1 MKKYTYSFIKPRIK
15 PVISLFSAIWLMLIG
30 FIFIASIMANIAIKI
45 ISYNLDE
52 KKITN
57 DLKYEEITQKIE
69 IVKENIAQLKSDQR
83 LIEEIYATNLALKRS
98 IRNIFDIVPDTIT
111 LDYTHLDK
119 RSLEI
124 KGKTPSKETFLLLM
138 EAPLKSIFSKTHTS
152 FYQLPNGWLNFT
164 TINKNEEIDD

>member
-1 MKKYTYSFIKPRIK
+1 MKKVTYSFIKPRVK
-15 PVISLFSAIWLMLIG
+15 PILSLFSAIWLMLIG
-30 FIFIASIMANIAIKI
+30 FIFIASIMANIAIKL
-45 ISYNLDE
+45 ISYNLDN
-52 KKITN
+52 KRVAN
-57 DLKYEEITQKIE
+57 DARYDEITQKIE
-69 IVKENIAQLKSDQR
+69 IIKENTAELKSNQR
-83 LIEEIYATNLALKRS
+83 LIEEIYATNSALKRS

-138 EAPLKSIFSKTHTS
+138 EAPLKSIFSKTSTS

>member
-69 IVKENIAQLKSDQR
+69 NVKENIAQLKSDQR

>member
-1 MKKYTYSFIKPRIK
+1 MKKVTYSFIKPRIK
-15 PVISLFSAIWLMLIG
+15 PILSLFSAIWLMLIG
-30 FIFIASIMANIAIKI
+30 FIFIVAIMANTAIKL
-45 ISYNLDE
+45 ISYNLDN
-52 KKITN
+52 KRVAN
-57 DLKYEEITQKIE
+57 DARYEEVTQKIE
-69 IVKENIAQLKSDQR
+69 IIKENTAELKSNQR